1 MNKMLVNT
9 PLRCTRIGVD
19 KASLAA
25 DFLRHKSGGVM
36 DMIAHFW
43 DRLGQT
49 PPLARGDL
57 HLVIVWQP
65 PDGDREDSPLIP
77 DGAQILS
84 ASGAMLFVPKA
95 KRADVFASDHVT
107 SDLLAGYI
115 GQWQPEAVRSPSA
128 EATLMPADTS
138 DKSVQVNGE
147 SAPLHFITGEANGV
161 HFMLPSLLV
170 AAHRKAPAKI
180 VTNVMMQLGEATTPT
195 ISARVRK
202 ARDGDEP
209 VLNRWRKMY
218 KEERGILF
226 DADVDAWIESGK
238 VYVCEHA
245 NQIVAVAKF
254 DLELATMVEIGG
266 VYTFPE
272 FRRQGFGRELVSDL
286 ACRIRTDKKTP
297 VLQVDVDNES
307 ALRIYQS
314 AGWSVMGRLVRVWIT
329 QA

>member
-1 MNKMLVNT
+1 MNKLLVNT

-25 DFLRHKSGGVM
+25 DFLRRKGGGVM

-65 PDGDREDSPLIP
+65 PEKSPDNSALVP
-77 DGAQILS
+77 DGPQILC

-95 KRADVFASDHVT
+95 KRADVFALDNVS
-107 SDLLAGYI
+107 SDLLATYI
-115 GQWQPEAVRSPSA
+115 NQWQPDTPRSSSSTANSP
-128 EATLMPADTS
+128 TDPP
-138 DKSVQVNGE
+138 DKSLPTNGD
-147 SAPLHFITGEANGV
+147 SAALQFITGEAQGV
-161 HFMLPSLLV
+161 HAMLPSLL
-170 AAHRKAPAKI
+170 ASAHRKTPAKI
-180 VTNVMMQLGEATTPT
+180 VTNVMMQLGPNMTPAL
-195 ISARVRK
+195 SSRVRK

-209 VLNRWRKMY
+209 ILNRWRKLY

-238 VYVCEHA
+238 VYVCQHD

-286 ACRIRTDKKTP
+286 ACRIRMDKKTP

-314 AGWSVMGRLVRVWIT
+314 AGWDIMGRLVRVWIT
-329 QA
+329 PG